1 MASPPNTTNITPPR
15 VPVIDSKTG
24 LISREWYRFLLNLY
38 TITGAGT
45 GVTPIVNG
53 GTNSSATPVAGG
65 VAYGNGTAYRFT
77 PAGTAGLVLTSNGT
91 GAPSWTSAG
100 AGTVSSVDVSG
111 GATGLTTSGGPVTSS
126 GTITLA
132 GVLGT
137 ANGGTNSSATPTAG
151 AVPYGTGTAYGFT
164 AVGTAG
170 QVLTSSG
177 AGAPTWTS
185 AGAGTVTSV
194 DVSGGTTGLTV
205 SGGPVTSSGVLTL
218 AGTLAIANGGTG
230 QTTANAAL
238 NAFLPSQASNSGKY
252 LTTNG
257 TDTSWATVSS
267 AGTVTSVAQT
277 FTGGLIS
284 VAGSPIT
291 SAGTLALTVAGTSG
305 GIPYFSSATDW
316 ASSATLAANA
326 IVVGGGAGAAPATIT
341 TGTGVTTALGVNTG
355 TAGAFVVNGGA
366 LGTPTSGTVTNL
378 TGTASIN
385 INGTVGATTASTGA
399 FTTLSATSTVSG
411 TGFNTFLASPP
422 AIGGTTPA
430 AGTFTTVTGRLTPT
444 AGTATAGTAP
454 LKFATGTNLT
464 TPEIGTVEFNGA
476 TYFSTEDTTSGRGFI
491 PSQKFY
497 RQIADGTTT
506 TAATIADFFPATSSI
521 ALSATSLYEI
531 ECWCYFRKTTAGT
544 VTFTMAASSAP
555 TWMNGSYVS
564 SPITGINATGAT
576 PTGSAG
582 STGALT
588 AAWAATGSLTT
599 AVNHSFRFTIRIL
612 TNAATNWRMRFT
624 SNTGTTQSLIGSYYI
639 VRELPAAS
647 TGVFVA

>member
-111 GATGLTTSGGPVTSS
+111 GATGLTTSGGPITSS

-185 AGAGTVTSV
+185 AGAGTVSSV

-205 SGGPVTSSGVLTL
+205 SGGPVTSSGILTL
-218 AGTLAIANGGTG
+218 AGTLAITNGGTG

-238 NAFLPSQASNSGKY
+238 NALLPSQASNSGKY

-316 ASSATLAANA
+316 ASSAVLVSNA

-341 TGTGVTTALGVNTG
+341 TGTGVTTALGINTG

-385 INGTVGATTASTGA
+385 INGTVGA
-399 FTTLSATSTVSG
+399 
-411 TGFNTFLASPP
+411 
-422 AIGGTTPA
+422 TTPA

-497 RQIADGTTT
+497 RQVVNGTTT

-531 ECWCYFRKTTAGT
+531 ECWCYFLKTTAGS

-588 AAWAATGSLTT
+588 AAWAASGTLTT

-624 SNTGTTQSLIGSYYI
+624 SNAGTTQSLIGSYYI
-639 VRELPAAS
+639 VRKLPAAS

>member
-111 GATGLTTSGGPVTSS
+111 GATGLTTSGGPITSS

-185 AGAGTVTSV
+185 AGAGTVSSV

-205 SGGPVTSSGVLTL
+205 SGGPVTSSGILTL
-218 AGTLAIANGGTG
+218 AGTLAITNGGTG

-238 NAFLPSQASNSGKY
+238 NALLPSQASNSGKY

-316 ASSATLAANA
+316 ASSAVLVSNA

-341 TGTGVTTALGVNTG
+341 TGTGVTTALGINTG

-385 INGTVGATTASTGA
+385 INGTVGA
-399 FTTLSATSTVSG
+399 
-411 TGFNTFLASPP
+411 
-422 AIGGTTPA
+422 TTPA

-497 RQIADGTTT
+497 RQVVNGTTT

-531 ECWCYFRKTTAGT
+531 ECWCYFLKTTAGS

-582 STGALT
+582 SAAALT
-588 AAWAATGSLTT
+588 AAWAASGTLTT
-599 AVNHSFRFTIRIL
+599 AVNHGFRFTIRIL

-624 SNTGTTQSLIGSYYI
+624 SNAGTTQSLIGSYYI
-639 VRELPAAS
+639 VRKLPAAS

>member
-77 PAGTAGLVLTSNGT
+77 SAGTAGLVLTSNGT

-111 GATGLTTSGGPVTSS
+111 GATGLTTSGGPITSS

-185 AGAGTVTSV
+185 AGAGTVSSV

-205 SGGPVTSSGVLTL
+205 SGGPVTSSGILTL
-218 AGTLAIANGGTG
+218 AGTLAITNGGTG

-238 NAFLPSQASNSGKY
+238 NALLPSQASNSGKY

-316 ASSATLAANA
+316 ASSAVLVSNA

-341 TGTGVTTALGVNTG
+341 TGTGVTTALGINTG

-385 INGTVGATTASTGA
+385 INGTVGA
-399 FTTLSATSTVSG
+399 
-411 TGFNTFLASPP
+411 
-422 AIGGTTPA
+422 TTPA

-497 RQIADGTTT
+497 RQVVNGTTT

-531 ECWCYFRKTTAGT
+531 ECWCYFLKTTAGS

-582 STGALT
+582 SAAALT
-588 AAWAATGSLTT
+588 AAWAASGTLTT
-599 AVNHSFRFTIRIL
+599 AVNHGFRFTIRIL

-624 SNTGTTQSLIGSYYI
+624 SNAGTTQSLIGSYYI
-639 VRELPAAS
+639 VRKLPAAS